1 MNQLLTAKDYNTA
14 GTLVKEYTYTYDTY
28 GNIRTS
34 SNGTTTHTYTYGDA
48 EWLDLL
54 TAYDGVTIAYD
65 SIGNPTN
72 YYNGTSWTFTWRNG
86 RELNTATSG
95 STSLSFAY
103 DQNRVRT
110 AKTAGNVTHKYY
122 YAGGKLLRETWT
134 QAGTT
139 YVLDFLYDQNGRP
152 YALKYTAGAAAAVT
166 YYYVL
171 NLQGDVIRLVD
182 STGATVASYDYDP
195 WGKLLSVTDAG
206 GNAITSTTHIANIN
220 PLRYRGYYY
229 DSETGFYYLQSR
241 YYDPNI
247 GRFINADSYAST
259 GQGYLGYNMFA
270 YCGNNPVMGYDPE
283 GEFTWFTALVGA
295 VVGAAVGVVSAL
307 VTGGDVKDVV
317 ISALSS
323 AAAGAIIG
331 ATGSLEAGAAVGRVV
346 GSAICAAGS
355 YIDARVNGAD
365 CGTAA
370 ACAGITFGV
379 CLYTSSIT
387 GSLGVGQ
394 VAASALVDSTIG
406 LGGSLC
412 YTALSTGL
420 TNKNVASKKAQV
432 AATVSST
439 TGGTTGKTTQR
450 NRAVRTFVRSVPP
463 KCCIRMETY

>member
-28 GNIRTS
+28 GNIRTAS
-34 SNGTTTHTYTYGDA
+34 DGTTTHTYTYGDT

-110 AKTAGNVTHKYY
+110 AKTAGNVTHQYY

-171 NLQGDVIRLVD
+171 NLQGDVIRLVN

-195 WGKLLSVTDAG
+195 WGKVLSATGSLA
-206 GNAITSTTHIANIN
+206 SIN

-229 DSETGFYYLQSR
+229 DAETGFYYLLSR
-241 YYDPNI
+241 YYDPSI
-247 GRFINADSYAST
+247 GRFINADTYSST

-270 YCGNNPVMGYDPE
+270 YCGNNPVVRRDDN
-283 GEFTWFTALVGA
+283 GEFWNFIVGA
-295 VVGAAVGVVSAL
+295 VVGAVVNAASTAIDAYQNGGWDAFADGKTWAKIGVSAATGAVGGVV
-307 VTGGDVKDVV
+307 
-317 ISALSS
+317 
-323 AAAGAIIG
+323 AASGVGIVAATAWGA
-331 ATGSLEAGAAVGRVV
+331 
-346 GSAICAAGS
+346 
-355 YIDARVNGAD
+355 
-365 CGTAA
+365 GTAA
-370 ACAGITFGV
+370 IESAGHQLIDNGRIDGEQ
-379 CLYTSSIT
+379 L
-387 GSLGVGQ
+387 
-394 VAASALVDSTIG
+394 LVDTAVGAIG
-406 LGGSLC
+406 GAAGGKGATYGNKYMNRQYSRLFKHLGSDGIKKAGTF
-412 YTALSTGL
+412 YYKMTA
-420 TNKNVASKKAQV
+420 KYSKKYIPRTAWGIV
-432 AATVSST
+432 KSFIGS
-439 TGGTTGKTTQR
+439 KT
-450 NRAVRTFVRSVPP
+450 AESVLG
-463 KCCIRMETY
+463 